1 MEWADVLKMNCGSAV
16 PPSWNSWIH
25 ITSSVPPLAYTSFP
39 CSNRTSWTFKIHLL
53 YIICWRVQWPIKL
66 PWFGISEICARAPS
80 PIKEGSFFFESP
92 LGWSYNQ
99 SHSVFV
105 WIQHQ
110 TSVHMYMNVLAP
122 PHPPQQSPTRFC
134 RPVKDPYVFFVILHI
149 YIYYIIFYNY
159 IYNSA
164 YI

>member
-16 PPSWNSWIH
+16 HVSWNSWIH
-25 ITSSVPPLAYTSFP
+25 ITSSVPPLAYTSSP

-66 PWFGISEICARAPS
+66 PWFGISEMCTCTITNQRGLFLLRVS
-80 PIKEGSFFFESP
+80 TWVVIQPISLSI
-92 LGWSYNQ
+92 
-99 SHSVFV
+99 V

-134 RPVKDPYVFFVILHI
+134 RPVKDPSVFFSL
-149 YIYYIIFYNY
+149 YYIHISYK
-159 IYNSA
+159 
-164 YI
+164 